1 MKRPE
6 QHLSHLLSLAMR
18 RLRPRESEPSVYC
31 DDGGRAR
38 VRTQDSDPQ
47 FSFLSNV
54 AHESPVSVEKIAEG
68 EGESP
73 RLRWEAEVLSQ

>member
-1 MKRPE
+1 M
-6 QHLSHLLSLAMR
+6 
-18 RLRPRESEPSVYC
+18 
-31 DDGGRAR
+31 
-38 VRTQDSDPQ
+38 RTQDSDPQ